1 MTIQKIRP
9 AWWGLF
15 ALGALALTPAA
26 WSQGSVAINEAPL
39 IEIDRDAI
47 DFHRIAPKPTDPP
60 LVYDTAMVFTNT
72 GGDGA
77 RVICK
82 AFDDN
87 GNAVGRA
94 ATFVPGLGL
103 RYILASDLSNNAAV
117 LGHVQCGTHAHVVG
131 SAFLLGGRAGITEVP
146 VSQSMVWRKKKA
158 RPVVAAKRHRTTR
171 IRFPVVFAQ

>member
-1 MTIQKIRP
+1 MTFQKIRP
-9 AWWGLF
+9 TWWGLL

-26 WSQGSVAINEAPL
+26 WSNPAAIAEAPP

-60 LVYDTAMVFTNT
+60 LTYDTALVFTNT

-94 ATFVPGLGL
+94 ASFVPGLGL
-103 RYILASDLSNNAAV
+103 RYILASDFSNNAAM

-146 VSQSMVWRKKKA
+146 VTQSTVWRKKKKLSA
-158 RPVVAAKRHRTTR
+158 VATKRHRPTR
-171 IRFPVVFAQ
+171 IRFPVVLAQ